1 MEITINYD
9 NESFYNEELE
19 KLIHT
24 VLTKGAELQH
34 VPADAEI
41 SVLICDAKL
50 IHEFNRQY
58 RHIDAPTVVLSFALN
73 EGEEE

>member
-34 VPADAEI
+34 VPA
-41 SVLICDAKL
+41 SV
-50 IHEFNRQY
+50 
-58 RHIDAPTVVLSFALN
+58 TLSLFMN
-73 EGEEE
+73 